1 MACRECI
8 YMVRANYKAR
18 NMPLPF
24 VHRWAAG
31 SLGGDGG
38 QGRAWPDSAGSQR
51 EQVSVEDKEVGQR
64 GTWQSTCS
72 RERV

>member
-18 NMPLPF
+18 NMSLPF

-31 SLGGDGG
+31 SPGGDGG
-38 QGRAWPDSAGSQR
+38 HGRAWPDSAGSQR
-51 EQVSVEDKEVGQR
+51 EQFQ
-64 GTWQSTCS
+64 
-72 RERV
+72 